1 MFATRIGF
9 GPDGNFFID
18 IVGNEKNKRNC
29 KGKSLLIALN
39 DFTAL
44 DIETTGLSPEY
55 DSIIELAAVRY
66 RNGSPVDKYSQLV
79 NPGFSI
85 DEFIT
90 ELTGITDEMLS
101 TMPKIGEALPGFIA
115 FVGNDVVVGH
125 NVNFDVNFI
134 YDKSV
139 ENGLSPF
146 SNNFVDTMRMSK
158 RLYKSWSS
166 YKLDCLIENLGLE
179 KREAHRALNDAELTA
194 EAYRVMCTE
203 SNFEIAMTL
212 SQEKK
217 ARDFVAQD
225 GYIDEDNPL
234 FGKVCV
240 FTGALQK
247 LNRAEAMQIVTN
259 IGGICADSV
268 TKKTNLL
275 ILGNADYWA
284 SRNDGK
290 SAKHKKAEKL
300 KLSGNDIEIISEN
313 VFYDMIASHF
323 NGQGDE

>member
-1 MFATRIGF
+1 MFATRIGL
-9 GPDGNFFID
+9 GPDGKLFID
-18 IVGNEKNKRNC
+18 IVGDEKRKRDC
-29 KGKSLLIALN
+29 KGKSLLVALN

-66 RNGSPVDKYSQLV
+66 RNGAPVERYSQLV
-79 NPGFSI
+79 NPGFSL

-90 ELTGITDEMLS
+90 ELTGITDEMLF

-115 FVGNDVVVGH
+115 FLGNDVVVGH
-125 NVNFDVNFI
+125 NVHFDVNFI

-146 SNNFVDTMRMSK
+146 SNNFVDTMRMAK
-158 RLYKSWSS
+158 RLYKSLPS
-166 YKLDCLIENLGLE
+166 YKLGCLIENLGLE

-203 SNFEIAMTL
+203 PNFEIAMTL
-212 SQEKK
+212 SQDKK
-217 ARDFVAQD
+217 ARDFVAQE

-247 LNRAEAMQIVTN
+247 FNRSEAMQIVTN

-268 TKKTNLL
+268 TKKTNFL
-275 ILGNADYWA
+275 ILGNTDYWA
-284 SRNDGK
+284 SKNDGK
-290 SAKHKKAEKL
+290 SSKHKKAEKL
-300 KLSGNDIEIISEN
+300 KISGSDIEIISEN
-313 VFYDMIASHF
+313 VFYDMIASCF
-323 NGQGDE
+323 DNQENS